1 LQSDKSGQKIKEDAC
16 NLFQPLY
23 GCSAED
29 SADTTEKQ
37 NIAKS
42 LKNSKDPITLARG
55 TGFESGFSAGE
66 AEACQTVKKGLQ
78 PDLEALMTAFED
90 LAVYQSLVAE
100 TAAQC
105 VFELAFLITE
115 RIMATPSSLEMQSL
129 DRLKEEFEASLVQA
143 YRVTLLF
150 NPETLQN
157 LQQALA
163 SNQIKWPE
171 HPFISIQTDENQAI
185 NQVAGKAV
193 NDDLD
198 VKLSFNL
205 ADYLKPD
212 ARVSTS

>member
-1 LQSDKSGQKIKEDAC
+1 
-16 NLFQPLY
+16 
-23 GCSAED
+23 
-29 SADTTEKQ
+29 
-37 NIAKS
+37 
-42 LKNSKDPITLARG
+42 
-55 TGFESGFSAGE
+55 
-66 AEACQTVKKGLQ
+66 
-78 PDLEALMTAFED
+78 
-90 LAVYQSLVAE
+90 
-100 TAAQC
+100 
-105 VFELAFLITE
+105 
-115 RIMATPSSLEMQSL
+115 MATPSSLEMQSL
-129 DRLKEEFEASLVQA
+129 DRLKEEFEASLAQA